1 MKFLA
6 IIVALFAGLQA
17 VSGAED
23 CPFDCNS
30 RGTCQDDGTCLCDP
44 GTFGFDC
51 HANVLHFN
59 DVFRFYYSYEE
70 ENDSLHGTMELEGL
84 QCWASI
90 GFRNDD
96 LGLM

>member
-51 HANVLHFN
+51 H
-59 DVFRFYYSYEE
+59 DPR
-70 ENDSLHGTMELEGL
+70 M
-84 QCWASI
+84 WASVDV
-90 GFRNDD
+90 RRR
-96 LGLM
+96 